1 MNQSKYSDKYVF
13 KTTIEIKVE
22 NTINNFDYIVTLS
35 KV

>member
-13 KTTIEIKVE
+13 KTTIEIMIDK
-22 NTINNFDYIVTLS
+22 TINNFDYIVTLS